1 MRLNLHFFVALS
13 ILGLL
18 FFASCATPFSLRKD
32 HSRPDPWRTNARFM
46 VGAERTSLYLPLLQG
61 KRVGVVVNL
70 SSRIGQT
77 HLVDSLV
84 SRGVNIVRIFSPE
97 HGFRGLGD
105 AGQVLPDEVDAKTG
119 IPIISLYGSKKKPL
133 PADIKGLDVVVFD
146 LQDVGVRFYTYL
158 STLHYVLEA
167 CGENGVSVMVLDR
180 PNPNGHFVDGPVLEE
195 RFRSFVGMHP
205 IPVVHGMT
213 LGELGQMINGECWL
227 ADSVSCHL
235 TVIACKGYYRG
246 RTYELPVRP
255 SPNLP
260 NMLSVYLYPSLCFF
274 EGTIVS
280 VGRGTQAPF
289 QMYGAPGF
297 PSGTDSFTPIPMP
310 GASHPPYEGEL
321 CSGYDLRYLSPDL
334 VREHGKIDLR
344 YILEFYQHFPNPD
357 NFFLPNKY
365 IDLLAGTDQL
375 RLQIQQG
382 LSEQD
387 IRATWQAG
395 LERFMQLRKPYLLYK
410 SLPK

>member
-1 MRLNLHFFVALS
+1 MRLNLHFFVVLS
-13 ILGLL
+13 IFGLL
-18 FFASCATPFSLRKD
+18 FFSSCATPFSLKKEL
-32 HSRPDPWRTNARFM
+32 SEPDPWQTNARLM

-105 AGQVLPDEVDAKTG
+105 AGQVLPDEVDARTG

-133 PADIKGLDVVVFD
+133 PQDLKGLDILVFD

-158 STLHYVLEA
+158 STLHYILEA
-167 CGENGVSVMVLDR
+167 CGENGISVMVLDR
-180 PNPNGHFVDGPVLEE
+180 PNPNGHYVDGPILEE

-213 LGELGQMINGECWL
+213 LGEMARMINGECWL
-227 ADSVSCHL
+227 ADSVSCQL
-235 TVIACKGYYRG
+235 TVITCKGYYRG
-246 RTYELPVRP
+246 RPYELPVRP

-274 EGTIVS
+274 EGTTVS
-280 VGRGTQAPF
+280 VGRGTPAPF
-289 QMYGAPGF
+289 QMFGAPGF
-297 PSGTDSFTPIPMP
+297 PSGTASFTPVPMP
-310 GASHPPYEGEL
+310 GASHPPYEGEI
-321 CSGYDLRYLSPDL
+321 CSGFDLRYLSPEL

-344 YILEFYQHFPNPD
+344 YILQFYQHYQEAD
-357 NFFLPNKY
+357 RFFLPNKY

-382 LSEQD
+382 MSEHD
-387 IRATWQAG
+387 IRETWQEG
-395 LERFMQLRKPYLLYK
+395 LERFLAQRQPYLLYK
-410 SLPK
+410 SLAK